1 MRWIILIFIVIPA
14 LEMFTLIEVG
24 KVMGSVVTVMLVFLT
39 AIIGVVMLRSQGL
52 STLLSFNRKVK
63 DGEVP
68 AMELISAA
76 LLAFAGVLLLLP
88 GFVTDSLGLL
98 LFIPFVRHLI
108 ANRIVAKGVLTVTRE
123 FEESRVYSF
132 FEENFRQGQVYEAKR
147 RDASS
152 DVKDE
157 QQEASLMLADESAK
171 ETQIPDDDKKP
182 D

>member
-24 KVMGSVVTVMLVFLT
+24 KLMGSVVTVMMVFLT

-68 AMELISAA
+68 AEEVVSAA
-76 LLAFAGVLLLLP
+76 LLAFAGVFLLLP
-88 GFVTDSLGLL
+88 GFVTDSMGFLL
-98 LFIPFVRHLI
+98 LIPFVRSLI
-108 ANRIVAKGVLTVTRE
+108 AKRIVEKGVLTVTRE

-132 FEENFRQGQVYEAKR
+132 FDENFRQGQVYEARKKETSTDSR
-147 RDASS
+147 EE
-152 DVKDE
+152 V
-157 QQEASLMLADESAK
+157 QEASLILTDESAK
-171 ETQIPDDDKKP
+171 EEPIPDTDKKS